1 MPIHD
6 WTKVPA
12 GLFHHFHQDWA
23 VEIARRLNQ
32 ALLPKDLSALVEQRV
47 SPFEAD
53 VLTVEDQR
61 KSPRSRSGNG
71 KSTQTLERPITKI
84 VRKTNAEV
92 YGDRANRI
100 VVKHHLGRT
109 VAVIEIMSPGNKHS
123 KLAMRE
129 FVEKTLDYLTSGIHV
144 LIVDL
149 FPPTPRD
156 PFGIHKLIWDEFEE
170 EEFVFPKGK
179 DRILVS
185 YEMGSLE
192 RSAFVEPVAVGDTLP
207 DMALFLAPGL
217 HVYVPLESTYL
228 AAWNASPEALR
239 EAVTTGI
246 LPTTD
251 EDD

>member
-6 WTKVPA
+6 WTRVPA
-12 GLFHHFHQDWA
+12 GLFHHFHQAWS
-23 VEIARRLNQ
+23 VGIAERLNKGM
-32 ALLPKDLSALVEQRV
+32 LPKNLSALVEQRV

-53 VLTVEDQR
+53 VLAVEAR
-61 KSPRSRSGNG
+61 GTSPRSHFGNG
-71 KSTQTLERPITKI
+71 SAMQTLERPVTRI
-84 VRKTNAEV
+84 VRKSNAEV

-109 VAVIEIMSPGNKHS
+109 VAVIEIVSPGNKHS
-123 KLAMRE
+123 KSAMRD
-129 FVEKTLDYLTSGIHV
+129 FLEKTLDYLKSGIHV

-170 EEFVFPKGK
+170 EDFVFPKGK

-185 YEMGSLE
+185 YEMGPTE
-192 RSAFVEPVAVGDTLP
+192 RSAFVEPVAVGDSMP
-207 DMALFLAPGL
+207 DMALFLAPDL

-228 AAWNASPEALR
+228 AAWNANPEALR
-239 EAVTTGI
+239 VAVETGVLPDAEEEA
-246 LPTTD
+246 
-251 EDD
+251 